1 MKRLKVAIGMIMTLM
16 ILFSFCIVDI
26 PIAFA
31 AEEGATDGQNVAD
44 ADGGDSVATTVDG
57 QLCVEG
63 EVIVKFKDKTN
74 APELSGTLSALNSVE
89 GEALPLDNTVV
100 AEVPEGESIE
110 GFVGSLEAQP
120 NVEYAEPNYIYMLNR
135 TVNDPDAQLPSP
147 KQWHLSKINAYD
159 AWDYT
164 MGSSD
169 VLAAVIDS
177 GIDLS
182 HPEFAGRI
190 QYQYD
195 FADNDSIASDDY
207 GHGTHVAGIIAATS
221 DNGAGGTGIAPKVNL
236 LIADVF
242 KWWTIDGEQTIGAS
256 TTNIIEGI
264 NYAVANGA
272 DVINISI
279 GGVAYNATYEATVN
293 NAVAAGVV
301 IVAAAGNRGTDAPS
315 YPGDYSGTI
324 SVIATN
330 SNNNRTSFSNYGNE
344 KDISAP
350 GINIWSTFLD
360 WTYSSKDGTSM
371 ASPVVAGVVALML
384 SKNPDL
390 TPTQVKD
397 ILYSTATDV
406 TSTGVGWDQ
415 WTGYGVVNAA
425 AAVSGA
431 ADLIKPPITSIAV
444 SSPGDTVFKTQTLQ
458 MSAYVLPLNAD
469 STKIQWSVE
478 NGTGS
483 ASINS
488 TTGLLTGMSVGTVAV
503 KATAI
508 DGSGVYGEKTISV
521 TAPEAPAPTPA
532 PAPEPQPTPA
542 PTTPVPVMVPVTV
555 NKIPTSGGVGTGY
568 AIIPS
573 APKGYTM
580 QAVSYTSNNPAV
592 AVVDA
597 AGNMVLVG
605 GGKAIVVIKVVS
617 QKTDR
622 RGRIVT
628 KVTTVKKKITVK
640 QLVDSLSL
648 SASNI
653 TIAKAQKLKLTTS
666 IAPASASNKKVTWT
680 SSNKRVATVSSSGVV
695 TGKGAGTAVITCKA
709 RDSSGVVSTC
719 TVMVIPIYPT
729 GVKLSKSAL
738 SVKMGKTATLSATV
752 APRKTDFKIVTWT
765 SINPAVA
772 TVDARGRVRGMAP
785 GTAIIT
791 ATTSNGLTASCGITV
806 Q

>member
-1 MKRLKVAIGMIMTLM
+1 MKQIRTAICMLIVLAMAISM
-16 ILFSFCIVDI
+16 CIIDI
-26 PIAFA
+26 PIVFA
-31 AEEGATDGQNVAD
+31 AEEGASDGQNVTD

-74 APELSGTLSALNSVE
+74 DPELSDTLSALNSVE

-110 GFVGSLEAQP
+110 GFVDSLEAQP
-120 NVEYAEPNYIYMLNR
+120 NVEYAQPNYIFTLDR
-135 TVNDPDAQLPSP
+135 TVNDPDAQMPSP
-147 KQWHLSKINAYD
+147 KQWYLSKINAYN

-164 MGSSD
+164 MGSSG
-169 VLAAVIDS
+169 VLAAVIDT

-195 FADNDSIASDDY
+195 FADNDSTASDDY
-207 GHGTHVAGIIAATS
+207 GHGTHVAGIIAAAS

-242 KWWTIDGEQTIGAS
+242 KWWTINGEQTFGAS
-256 TTNIIEGI
+256 TTHIIEGV

-272 DVINISI
+272 DVINMSL
-279 GGVAYNATYEATVN
+279 GGIAYNATYEAAVN
-293 NAVAAGVV
+293 NAVASGVV
-301 IVAAAGNRGTDAPS
+301 IVAAAGNSNTNAAQYPS
-315 YPGDYSGTI
+315 DYSGPI
-324 SVIATN
+324 SVIATD
-330 SNNNRTSFSNYGNE
+330 SNNNRASFSNYGDE

-350 GINIWSTFLD
+350 GVNIWNTFLSG
-360 WTYSSKDGTSM
+360 TYANLGGTSM

-384 SKNPDL
+384 SKNPGL
-390 TPTQVKD
+390 TPAQVKD

-431 ADLIKPPITSIAV
+431 ADLLTPPITSIAV
-444 SSPGDTVFKTQTLQ
+444 SSPKDTVLKTHTLQ
-458 MSAYVLPLNAD
+458 MSASVLPLDAD

-478 NGTGS
+478 NGIGAAT
-483 ASINS
+483 INS
-488 TTGLLTGMSVGTVAV
+488 TTGVLTGTSIGTVTV
-503 KATAI
+503 RATAK

-521 TAPEAPAPTPA
+521 TAPEAPAPAPAPAPTPA
-532 PAPEPQPTPA
+532 PAPAPA
-542 PTTPVPVMVPVTV
+542 PAPVMVPVTA
-555 NKIPTSGGVGTGY
+555 NKIPTSGGVGAGY
-568 AIIPS
+568 SIIPS

-605 GGKAIVVIKVVS
+605 GGKATVVIKVVS

-640 QLVDSLSL
+640 QLVDSISL
-648 SASNI
+648 NVSNI
-653 TIAKAQKLKLTTS
+653 TIAKAQKLKLTAS

-695 TGKGAGTAVITCKA
+695 TGKGAGTAEITCKA
-709 RDSSGVVSTC
+709 RDGSGVVSTC
-719 TVMVIPIYPT
+719 TVTVTPIYPT

-738 SVKMGKTATLSATV
+738 SLKMGKTATLRATV
-752 APRKTDFKIVTWT
+752 APRKTDFKTVTWT
-765 SINPAVA
+765 SSNPAVA